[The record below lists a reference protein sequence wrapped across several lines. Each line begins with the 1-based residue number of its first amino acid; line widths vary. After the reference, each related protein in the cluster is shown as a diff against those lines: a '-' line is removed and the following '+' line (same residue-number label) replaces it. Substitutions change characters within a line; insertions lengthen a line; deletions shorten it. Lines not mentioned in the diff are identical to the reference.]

1 MNQKMQP
8 KKKLTGQNKADG
20 TSRKRQIAVAALV
33 VLAIGLAVRALRSNP
48 VDSARQHSGRG
59 RAQVFRDLMRS
70 DVREDVQPVAHAE
83 SSCVPDE
90 VPAAPPL
97 THLDGEV
104 HVG

>member
-1 MNQKMQP
+1 
-8 KKKLTGQNKADG
+8 
-20 TSRKRQIAVAALV
+20 
-33 VLAIGLAVRALRSNP
+33 
-48 VDSARQHSGRG
+48 
-59 RAQVFRDLMRS
+59 MRS